1 VPHVKFWASP
11 SCKPLVER
19 DQITV
24 DRKGTEEGTGMIIS
38 FKEVIIPSCFVKEV
52 PKLKATRTTPN
63 NAKLV
68 VNSGCSKR

>member
-1 VPHVKFWASP
+1 M
-11 SCKPLVER
+11 
-19 DQITV
+19 